1 MTVAAAAL
9 VLAAGASRRM
19 GAANKLLA
27 AVDADGRPMVAAVAA
42 MLQSSAADSVTVV
55 TGHQAALVRRA
66 LAGLGCRFVH
76 NGGHQSGMGASLS
89 AGVAAVAADGDV
101 DAVVVCLGDMPLV
114 SAATVDALIAAFDDA
129 RGAAACVPVCGGR
142 RGNPVLFGRRFF
154 PELIALGGDRG
165 ARFLLQKHAQWV
177 REVAV
182 DDAGVLADAD
192 TPAEVKKITAAVVRQ
207 RR

>member
-1 MTVAAAAL
+1 MVTAAL

-27 AVDADGRPMVAAVAA
+27 AMDADGRPMVTAVAA
-42 MLQSSAADSVTVV
+42 MLRASKADSVTVV

-66 LAGLGCRFVH
+66 LAGFGCRLVH
-76 NGGHQSGMGASLS
+76 NGEHERGIGASIS

-114 SAATVDALIAAFDDA
+114 KAATVDALITAFDGA

-165 ARFLLQKHAQWV
+165 ARFLLQTHARWV

-192 TPAEVKKITAAVVRQ
+192 TPAEVKKITAAAVRQ

>member
-1 MTVAAAAL
+1 MVTAAAL

-27 AVDADGRPMVAAVAA
+27 AVDGRPMVAAVAA
-42 MLQSSAADSVTVV
+42 MLQASRADSVTVV
-55 TGHQAALVRRA
+55 TGHQAAAVRRA
-66 LAGLGCRFVH
+66 LAGFGCRLVH
-76 NGGHQSGMGASLS
+76 NGEHERGIGASIS
-89 AGVAAVAADGDV
+89 VGVAALAADRGV

-114 SAATVDALIAAFDDA
+114 SAATVDGLIAVFEEA
-129 RGAAACVPVCGGR
+129 RGAAAACVPVCRGR

-154 PELIALGGDRG
+154 PQLIALSGDRG

-182 DDAGVLADAD
+182 DDAGVLVDAD
-192 TPAEVKKITAAVVRQ
+192 TPAEVKKVTAAVVRQ

>member
-1 MTVAAAAL
+1 MVTAAAL
-9 VLAAGASRRM
+9 VLAAGVSRRM

-27 AVDADGRPMVAAVAA
+27 AVDGRPMVAAVAA
-42 MLQSSAADSVTVV
+42 MLQASAADSVTVV
-55 TGHQAALVRRA
+55 TGHQAAAVRRA
-66 LAGLGCRFVH
+66 LAGFDCRLVH
-76 NGGHQSGMGASLS
+76 NGEHQRGIGASIS
-89 AGVAAVAADGDV
+89 AGVAAVAEDGGV

-114 SAATVDALIAAFDDA
+114 RAATVDALIAAFADA
-129 RGAAACVPVCGGR
+129 RGAAACVPVCRGR

-177 REVAV
+177 HEVAV
-182 DDAGVLADAD
+182 DDAGVLVDAD